1 VRATNWLEIDLDAL
15 ARNARRVQQLIGEQG
30 ALWAVVKADAYGHG
44 AVPVAHTLQQAGIP
58 RFCVASLQEG
68 IELRE
73 AGITA
78 PLMLLLPP
86 LSEEEWEVA
95 LHYRLEAVIEGA
107 IGYHHALQMATRYG
121 KPLNTHLEIDTGMS
135 RLGWT
140 PEQLPELMQLWR
152 PHHPIRWQSVFT
164 HFACADSDPVFTH
177 EQLNRFLRAVATL
190 RRMGFPDVPRHA
202 AASAALLTLPESR
215 LDAVR
220 CGLLLYGLKPLLNR
234 GSPCGQ
240 GKPKEEGLQQVSSVV
255 ELFEPVLSWR
265 ARVLSVRTVPA
276 GQGVS
281 YGWQFRAERTTR
293 VATIGVGYADGYPIT
308 LSGRAEVILHGKRVP
323 QIGRI
328 CMDMLMVDVSELPQ
342 TQPGDVA
349 TLIGSEGEAQIRVEE
364 LAQRLNTVPHEIT
377 SRLGKRP
384 ARHFLMGFSS
394 G

>member
-15 ARNARRVQQLIGEQG
+15 ARNAQRVQQLIGERC

-44 AVPVAHTLQQAGIP
+44 AVPVAHTLQRIGIA
-58 RFCVASLQEG
+58 RLCVASLEEG

-95 LHYRLEAVIEGA
+95 LHYRLEAVVEGL
-107 IGYHHALQMATRYG
+107 IGYRHALQVATRYST
-121 KPLNTHLEIDTGMS
+121 PLDAHLEIDTGMS

-140 PEQLPELMQLWR
+140 PEQLSELLQHWR
-152 PHHPIRWQSVFT
+152 ADHPIRWRSVFT
-164 HFACADSDPVFTH
+164 HFACADSDPSLTR
-177 EQLNRFLRAVATL
+177 EQLNRFLGAVQTL
-190 RRMGFPDVPRHA
+190 RRMGFPEVPRHA

-220 CGLLLYGLKPLLNR
+220 CSLLLYGLNPLFGGGDL
-234 GSPCGQ
+234 
-240 GKPKEEGLQQVSSVV
+240 LQESAEWEPV
-255 ELFEPVLSWR
+255 EPVLSWR

-281 YGWQFRAERTTR
+281 YGWQFRTERTTR

-328 CMDMLMVDVSELPQ
+328 CMDMLMVDVTELPQ

-349 TLIGSEGEAQIRVEE
+349 TLIGSENETQIRVEE

-377 SRLGKRP
+377 SRLGRRP
-384 ARHFLMGFSS
+384 ARHFLTGFSS

>member
-15 ARNARRVQQLIGEQG
+15 ARNARRVQQLIGERC

-58 RFCVASLQEG
+58 RLCVASLEEG

-95 LHYRLEAVIEGA
+95 LHYRLEAVVEGL
-107 IGYHHALQMATRYG
+107 IGYRHALQVATRYST
-121 KPLNTHLEIDTGMS
+121 PLDAHLEIDTGMS

-140 PEQLPELMQLWR
+140 PEQLSKLLQHWR
-152 PHHPIRWQSVFT
+152 ADHPIRWRSVFT
-164 HFACADSDPVFTH
+164 HFACADSDPSLTR
-177 EQLNRFLRAVATL
+177 EQLNRFLGAVQTL
-190 RRMGFPDVPRHA
+190 RRMGFPEVPQHA

-215 LDAVR
+215 LNAVR
-220 CGLLLYGLKPLLNR
+220 CGLLLYGLNPL
-234 GSPCGQ
+234 
-240 GKPKEEGLQQVSSVV
+240 PKAPAIETEP
-255 ELFEPVLSWR
+255 FEPILSWR
-265 ARVLSVRTVPA
+265 AWVLSVRTVPA

-281 YGWQFRAERTTR
+281 YGWRFRAERPTR
-293 VATIGVGYADGYPIT
+293 VATVGVGYADGYPIT

-328 CMDMLMVDVSELPQ
+328 CMDMLMVDVTELPQ

-349 TLIGSEGEAQIRVEE
+349 TLIGAEGNEQIRVEE

-384 ARHFLMGFSS
+384 ARHFLTGFSS

>member
-1 VRATNWLEIDLDAL
+1 VRATNWLEINLDAL
-15 ARNARRVQQLIGEQG
+15 ARNARRVQQLIGERC

-44 AVPVAHTLQQAGIP
+44 AVPVAHTLQRIGIA
-58 RFCVASLQEG
+58 RLCVASIQEG
-68 IELRE
+68 VELRE
-73 AGITA
+73 AGITV
-78 PLMLLLPP
+78 PLVLLLPP
-86 LSEEEWEVA
+86 LREKEWEVV

-107 IGYHHALQMATRYG
+107 SGYHHALQVATRHG
-121 KPLNTHLEIDTGMS
+121 TRLNAHLEIDTGMS

-152 PHHPIRWQSVFT
+152 PDHPIDWQSVFT
-164 HFACADSDPVFTH
+164 HFACADSDPAFTR
-177 EQLNRFLRAVATL
+177 EQLNRFLGAVETL
-190 RRMGFPDVPRHA
+190 HRMGFPDVPRHA

-220 CGLLLYGLKPLLNR
+220 CGLLLYGLNPLFGGGDL
-234 GSPCGQ
+234 
-240 GKPKEEGLQQVSSVV
+240 LQESAEWEPV
-255 ELFEPVLSWR
+255 EPVLSWR

-281 YGWQFRAERTTR
+281 YGWQFRTERTTR

-308 LSGRAEVILHGKRVP
+308 LSARAELILHGKRVP

-328 CMDMLMVDVSELPQ
+328 CMDMLMVDVTELPQ

-349 TLIGSEGEAQIRVEE
+349 TLIGAEGNEQIRVEE
-364 LAQRLNTVPHEIT
+364 LAQRINTIPHELT

-384 ARHFLMGFSS
+384 TRHLVTEPS
-394 G
+394 GGKG